1 MCLDGSIHASR
12 VKQRL
17 VNARSS
23 LLNLQEV
30 VAKHNEAIRMRYPH
44 SDALYKSFE
53 RAMMGVFNDIPM
65 PVHAF
70 AHAAENLAYERREES
85 PCTLLTFSPKVL
97 ATC

>member
-1 MCLDGSIHASR
+1 MCLDESIHASC

-53 RAMMGVFNDIPM
+53 RAVMGVFNGIAM
-65 PVHAF
+65 LVHAF
-70 AHAAENLAYERREES
+70 AHAAEPLAYERREES
-85 PCTLLTFSPKVL
+85 PMHPADLSQRVL